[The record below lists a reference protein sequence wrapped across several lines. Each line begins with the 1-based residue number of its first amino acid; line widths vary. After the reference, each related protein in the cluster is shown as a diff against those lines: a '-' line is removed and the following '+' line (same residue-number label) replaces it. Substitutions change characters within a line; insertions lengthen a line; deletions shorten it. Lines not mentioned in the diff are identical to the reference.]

1 MDNTKLKDFEAIT
14 QELRGNLIQ
23 SERWNN
29 NFNRV
34 QEVINANNE
43 TIADNFDKIAS
54 STIPSPAIEEL
65 GQLEDS
71 FVLEQLRLIVNQLIA
86 KTDFDDF
93 EAANAINIKAVDFN
107 SSTGVFT
114 FTRNNET
121 TISFDTAL
129 EKVPASFEL
138 VENDEHVYLKITN
151 IDGTSTQTDVT
162 SLLNIYTFK
171 ESDTVAP
178 EGAGYDYSFRLKEN
192 SVSENHLSPS
202 VMQSI
207 KQHTAESAASA
218 ESANTSA
225 ANASASEKNANEYK
239 NQASLSA
246 QSAAESAE
254 AANLAKNTAVE
265 SANNASISA
274 GNASRSASDA
284 SLFADRAEEAAS
296 DAETAKQAIEDM
308 TVSAKTLPAGSQ
320 ATVTKTISPQGTV
333 NLSFG
338 LVKGDKGDTGVQ
350 GIQGPQGVKGET
362 GATGPQGDVGPA
374 GPQGVQG
381 EAGPEGAVGTVGPK
395 GDKGETGAT
404 GPQGAVGPKGETGS
418 AGVQGEVG
426 PVGPQGPQGERGP
439 AGPVGPQG
447 PQGERGINGV
457 AVSST
462 GTYAFN
468 VNENGELVLMYTG
481 DEAPAF
487 SINEDGELVLA
498 I

>member
-138 VENDEHVYLKITN
+138 VENDGHVYLKITN

-171 ESDTVAP
+171 ESDTVVP
-178 EGAGYDYSFRLKEN
+178 EGAGYGYSFRLKEN

-265 SANNASISA
+265 SANNASASA

-308 TVSAKTLPAGSQ
+308 TVSAKTFPAGSQ

-362 GATGPQGDVGPA
+362 GATGPQGDVGP
-374 GPQGVQG
+374 
-381 EAGPEGAVGTVGPK
+381 T
-395 GDKGETGAT
+395 
-404 GPQGAVGPKGETGS
+404 
-418 AGVQGEVG
+418 
-426 PVGPQGPQGERGP
+426 GPQGPQGERGP

-481 DEAPAF
+481 DEAPDF